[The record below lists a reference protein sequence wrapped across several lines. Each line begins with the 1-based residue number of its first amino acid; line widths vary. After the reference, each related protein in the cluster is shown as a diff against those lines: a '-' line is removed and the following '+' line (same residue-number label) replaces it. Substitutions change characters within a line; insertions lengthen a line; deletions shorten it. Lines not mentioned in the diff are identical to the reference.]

1 MNDYSKLEKCL
12 AYQFKNKDLIIEALT
27 HKSYK
32 KPYNNERLE
41 FLGDAVLNLIV
52 GEYLFLK
59 FPKSN
64 EGELSKIRASLVNET
79 GFTRLANEIK
89 LGDFIFIS
97 TAEERNKG
105 RTKASILSDAF
116 EAIMGAIYL
125 ESGLEI
131 LKPIILDLLEKSYD
145 KINLDVLFSDYK
157 TAFLQEIT
165 QAKFV
170 SIPEYKIEGSYGPD
184 HKKSLKYLFGLIVFA
199 MEKQVEKVKK
209 LAQQAVAKI
218 AIDKLKGKILIYEY
232 IWS

>member
-1 MNDYSKLEKCL
+1 MSDYSKLEKCL
-12 AYQFKNKDLIIEALT
+12 DYQFKNKDLIIEALT

-52 GEYLFLK
+52 GEYLFQK

-79 GFTRLANEIK
+79 GFTRLANDIK
-89 LGDFIFIS
+89 LGDYIYIS

-125 ESGLEI
+125 EAGIEV
-131 LKPIILDLLEKSYD
+131 LKPIILDLLEKSYE

-157 TAFLQEIT
+157 TALQEIT
-165 QAKFV
+165 QARFA
-170 SIPEYKIEGSYGPD
+170 SIPDYRIEGSYGPD
-184 HKKSLKYLFGLIVFA
+184 HKKEFEVSIWIGDTNYGSATGKS
-199 MEKQVEKVKK
+199 KK
-209 LAQQAVAKI
+209 LAQQAAAKI
-218 AIDKLKGKILIYEY
+218 AIEKLKGE
-232 IWS
+232 